1 MIGQIQL
8 LVELGFP
15 SGVTVPSDCD
25 GGGGGG
31 YGAPLVVSANAP
43 LTDPTVQ
50 GGQVIS

>member
-15 SGVTVPSDCD
+15 SGVTVPSDC
-25 GGGGGG
+25 GGGG